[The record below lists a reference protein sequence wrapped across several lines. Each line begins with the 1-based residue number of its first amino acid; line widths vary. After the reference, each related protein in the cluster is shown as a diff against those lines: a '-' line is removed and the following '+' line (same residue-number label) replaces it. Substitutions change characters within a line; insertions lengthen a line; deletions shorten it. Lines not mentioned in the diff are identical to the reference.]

1 MLIKIMRNIK
11 QKHTTF
17 LKKKIPNK
25 SYKINNSWHCK
36 LTSYIEQFKYS
47 IYKSNIKILNIN
59 SIKHKIIKNCGEYII
74 VLNIFITWIYNDTKH
89 FILWDIKYSNM
100 SQKDDELLKLTS
112 YVEISKYREKTLKSI
127 GNNVKI
133 PTNIAKDSGIRTNHI
148 SKVLSELKNK
158 EIVECI
164 NEEARKGRL
173 YRLTDTG
180 KEVLESI
187 NEKEE
192 EDNEN

>member
-1 MLIKIMRNIK
+1 
-11 QKHTTF
+11 
-17 LKKKIPNK
+17 
-25 SYKINNSWHCK
+25 
-36 LTSYIEQFKYS
+36 
-47 IYKSNIKILNIN
+47 
-59 SIKHKIIKNCGEYII
+59 
-74 VLNIFITWIYNDTKH
+74 
-89 FILWDIKYSNM
+89 M

-112 YVEISKYREKTLKSI
+112 YVEISKYR
-127 GNNVKI
+127 VKI

-148 SKVLSELKNK
+148 SKVLSELKSK

-192 EDNEN
+192 EN

>member
-1 MLIKIMRNIK
+1 
-11 QKHTTF
+11 
-17 LKKKIPNK
+17 
-25 SYKINNSWHCK
+25 
-36 LTSYIEQFKYS
+36 
-47 IYKSNIKILNIN
+47 
-59 SIKHKIIKNCGEYII
+59 
-74 VLNIFITWIYNDTKH
+74 
-89 FILWDIKYSNM
+89 M

-133 PTNIAKDSGIRTNHI
+133 PINIAKDSGIRTNHI
-148 SKVLSELKNK
+148 SKVLSELKSK

-192 EDNEN
+192 EN

>member
-1 MLIKIMRNIK
+1 
-11 QKHTTF
+11 
-17 LKKKIPNK
+17 
-25 SYKINNSWHCK
+25 
-36 LTSYIEQFKYS
+36 
-47 IYKSNIKILNIN
+47 
-59 SIKHKIIKNCGEYII
+59 
-74 VLNIFITWIYNDTKH
+74 
-89 FILWDIKYSNM
+89 M

-133 PTNIAKDSGIRTNHI
+133 PKNIAKDSGIRTNHI
-148 SKVLSELKNK
+148 SKVLSELKSK

-192 EDNEN
+192 EN

>member
-1 MLIKIMRNIK
+1 
-11 QKHTTF
+11 
-17 LKKKIPNK
+17 
-25 SYKINNSWHCK
+25 
-36 LTSYIEQFKYS
+36 
-47 IYKSNIKILNIN
+47 
-59 SIKHKIIKNCGEYII
+59 
-74 VLNIFITWIYNDTKH
+74 
-89 FILWDIKYSNM
+89 M

-148 SKVLSELKNK
+148 SKVLSELKSK

-164 NEEARKGRL
+164 KGRL

-192 EDNEN
+192 EN

>member
-1 MLIKIMRNIK
+1 
-11 QKHTTF
+11 
-17 LKKKIPNK
+17 
-25 SYKINNSWHCK
+25 
-36 LTSYIEQFKYS
+36 
-47 IYKSNIKILNIN
+47 
-59 SIKHKIIKNCGEYII
+59 
-74 VLNIFITWIYNDTKH
+74 
-89 FILWDIKYSNM
+89 M
-100 SQKDDELLKLTS
+100 SQKNDKLLKLTS

-133 PTNIAKDSGIRTNHI
+133 PTNIAKDSNIRTNHI
-148 SKVLSELKNK
+148 SKVLSELKSK

-192 EDNEN
+192 EN

>member
-1 MLIKIMRNIK
+1 MGVGEEKAIFDEMSLSLLMYNISQNGIKFAK
-11 QKHTTF
+11 
-17 LKKKIPNK
+17 LKSKELTDIGECYYLLKI
-25 SYKINNSWHCK
+25 Y
-36 LTSYIEQFKYS
+36 YS
-47 IYKSNIKILNIN
+47 EREL
-59 SIKHKIIKNCGEYII
+59 
-74 VLNIFITWIYNDTKH
+74 
-89 FILWDIKYSNM
+89 

-148 SKVLSELKNK
+148 SKVLSELKSK

-192 EDNEN
+192 EN

>member
-1 MLIKIMRNIK
+1 
-11 QKHTTF
+11 
-17 LKKKIPNK
+17 
-25 SYKINNSWHCK
+25 
-36 LTSYIEQFKYS
+36 
-47 IYKSNIKILNIN
+47 
-59 SIKHKIIKNCGEYII
+59 
-74 VLNIFITWIYNDTKH
+74 
-89 FILWDIKYSNM
+89 M
-100 SQKDDELLKLTS
+100 SQKDDELLKLIS

-133 PTNIAKDSGIRTNHI
+133 PTNIAKDSDIRTNHI
-148 SKVLSELKNK
+148 SKVLSELKSK

-187 NEKEE
+187 NEKKEE
-192 EDNEN
+192 N

>member
-1 MLIKIMRNIK
+1 
-11 QKHTTF
+11 
-17 LKKKIPNK
+17 
-25 SYKINNSWHCK
+25 
-36 LTSYIEQFKYS
+36 
-47 IYKSNIKILNIN
+47 
-59 SIKHKIIKNCGEYII
+59 
-74 VLNIFITWIYNDTKH
+74 
-89 FILWDIKYSNM
+89 M

-127 GNNVKI
+127 GNNVK
-133 PTNIAKDSGIRTNHI
+133 
-148 SKVLSELKNK
+148 LKSK

-192 EDNEN
+192 EN